1 MNKILLTGSTG
12 FIGSQL
18 LKNFTLNN
26 KVYVIIRK
34 KSYNSKNKNIINI
47 PFKDFDKLNKDL
59 KKIKV
64 DTVIHCATHYVK
76 NHQYNDLKKLSE
88 SNILLG
94 NIILENLQKM
104 NVKKFINFS
113 TVWTHYDGKEG
124 NFFNLYSVY
133 KENFNNII
141 NYYSKSLK
149 KIKFFNLVISDTF
162 GKGDKRKKLI
172 NILKKNY
179 KKNKSTSI
187 ISKNLSMNLLNVSDI
202 VLAVDQILKK
212 NIKSGTYLLKNKK
225 NFSVS
230 KIIQKINRNL
240 DKNIKIKWLS
250 YKKIDEKLYNFNQLR
265 EWQPINSNIQ
275 DIINIIKK

>member
-34 KSYNSKNKNIINI
+34 KNYNSKNKNIINI

-133 KENFNNII
+133 KQYFNNII

-212 NIKSGTYLLKNKK
+212 ILNLVLTY
-225 NFSVS
+225 
-230 KIIQKINRNL
+230 
-240 DKNIKIKWLS
+240 
-250 YKKIDEKLYNFNQLR
+250 
-265 EWQPINSNIQ
+265 
-275 DIINIIKK
+275 

>member
-34 KSYNSKNKNIINI
+34 KNYNSKNKNIINI

-133 KENFNNII
+133 KQNFNNII

-179 KKNKSTSI
+179 KKNRSTSI

-202 VLAVDQILKK
+202 VLAVDQILRK

>member
-1 MNKILLTGSTG
+1 MNKILLTGATG

-18 LKNFTLNN
+18 LRNLTLNN

-34 KSYNSKNKNIINI
+34 KRHNLKNKNIINVL
-47 PFKDFDKLNKDL
+47 FKDFDKLNKDL
-59 KKIKV
+59 EKIKV

-76 NHQYNDLKKLSE
+76 KHQYNDLKKLSE

-94 NIILENLQKM
+94 NIILENLKKM

-113 TVWTHYDGKEG
+113 TVWTHYNGKEG

-141 NYYSKSLK
+141 NHYSKSFK
-149 KIKFFNLVISDTF
+149 NIKFFNLVISDTF

-172 NILKKNY
+172 NILKSNY
-179 KKNKSTSI
+179 KKNRSTSI
-187 ISKNLSMNLLNVSDI
+187 ISKNLFMNLLNVSDI
-202 VLAVDQILKK
+202 VLAVDKILKK
-212 NIKSGTYLLKNKK
+212 DIKSGTYLLKNKK
-225 NFSVS
+225 KFSIS
-230 KIIQKINRNL
+230 MLIEKINYES
-240 DKNIKIKWLS
+240 DKKIKIKWLS
-250 YKKIDEKLYNFNQLR
+250 YKKIEEKFHNFKQLR
-265 EWQPINSNIQ
+265 GWQPINSNIQ

>member
-133 KENFNNII
+133 KQNFNNII

-172 NILKKNY
+172 NILKKNF
-179 KKNKSTSI
+179 KKNRSTSI

-202 VLAVDQILKK
+202 VLAVDQILRK

>member
-275 DIINIIKK
+275 DVINIIKK